1 MSRWILAIVVVVLVI
16 AAVFWARSLQTVP
29 VQAASVTRGELRT
42 YVEERAKTKLGHT
55 YHITMPLAGRIQPID
70 LVEGTV
76 VAAGQVIARMDA
88 AELDTRVVQAAA
100 RVARL
105 DAEIIKNADTRLED
119 RALEETMAMLESM
132 DRSVEAAEEE
142 TKASQAQV
150 DFAIEDLARVQAMSE
165 RGATTEVELDET
177 ELAKIHAEVDYR
189 KDILTLRSIE
199 AIRSAM
205 RIWPRTIRQY
215 VDKKELQRA
224 VLEQQ
229 RQEAQAELDQARR
242 DRERAL
248 IKSPVDGL
256 VLARHVSNERV
267 LAAGAA
273 LLEVGTL
280 ADLEVEVEVLTQDAA
295 NISIGDSV
303 DIFGAA
309 IGAEPIQGSVA
320 RIDPRGFTKVSSLGV
335 EQQRVYVTIQL
346 AEDAAGALQERGR
359 SLGVD
364 YRVHVKIYTDQVDEA
379 LLLPRTALFRG
390 ADGAWYAYVIENGEA
405 RRQRVETGLSN
416 STTMQ
421 VTSGVSEGDR
431 VIITPESSIDEG
443 TRVQVLN

>member
-1 MSRWILAIVVVVLVI
+1 MSRWIITLVVIVLVI

-70 LVEGTV
+70 LVEGTA

-229 RQEAQAELDQARR
+229 RQEAQAELEQARR

-248 IKSPVDGL
+248 IKSPVEGL

-295 NISIGDSV
+295 NISIGDPV

-309 IGAEPIQGSVA
+309 IGAEPVQGRVA

-335 EQQRVYVTIQL
+335 EQQRVSVTVEL
-346 AEDAAGALQERGR
+346 AEDAAGSLQERGR

-364 YRVHVKIYTDQVDEA
+364 YRVHVRIYTDQVDEA

-405 RRQRVETGLSN
+405 KRQRVETGLSN
-416 STTMQ
+416 SSTLQ
-421 VTSGVSEGDR
+421 VTSGVREGDR

>member
-1 MSRWILAIVVVVLVI
+1 MSRWILAIVVIVLII
-16 AAVFWARSLQTVP
+16 AAVFWARSLQAVP

-55 YHITMPLAGRIQPID
+55 YHITMPLAGRIEPID

-88 AELDTRVVQAAA
+88 AELETRVVQAAA

-105 DAEIIKNADTRLED
+105 DAEIVKNADTRLED
-119 RALEETMAMLESM
+119 RAHEEAMAMLESI

-150 DFAIEDLARVQAMSE
+150 DFAREDLVRVQAMSE
-165 RGATTEVELDET
+165 RGATTETELDET

-242 DRERAL
+242 DRQRAL
-248 IKSPVDGL
+248 ITSPVDGL

-295 NISIGDSV
+295 NISIGDPV

-309 IGAEPIQGSVA
+309 IGAEPIQGRVA

-335 EQQRVYVTIQL
+335 EQQRVSVTVEL
-346 AEDAAGALQERGR
+346 AEDAAGSLQERGR

-390 ADGAWYAYVIENGEA
+390 ADGAWYAYVIENREA